1 MSFGH
6 GNVDYNASYGIPPR
20 IPHITNV
27 PMASGESSS
36 FIPHVTQFP
45 VGPEIVPVSNEDLS
59 STEPSN
65 TTNSKRERE
74 LTGKCWQIF
83 EPIKEGRKIIV
94 GKCLIC
100 GKYIYL

>member
-1 MSFGH
+1 M
-6 GNVDYNASYGIPPR
+6 V
-20 IPHITNV
+20 
-27 PMASGESSS
+27 SGESSS
-36 FIPHVTQFP
+36 FIPLVTQFL
-45 VGPEIVPVSNEDLS
+45 VGHEIVPMSNEYPS

-74 LTGKCWQIF
+74 LTGECWQIF